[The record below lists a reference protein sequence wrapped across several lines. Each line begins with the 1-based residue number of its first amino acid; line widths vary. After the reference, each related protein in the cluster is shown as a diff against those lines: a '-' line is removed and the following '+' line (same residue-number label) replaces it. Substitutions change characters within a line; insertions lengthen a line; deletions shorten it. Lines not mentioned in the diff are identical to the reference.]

1 MAYPNFKQ
9 SLVWQKTASFCKSL
23 HQNLQNCS
31 ESWYK
36 DSLLLTAS
44 RALNQVALG
53 QEQFHKM
60 AQEQYLLDAR
70 QSLSECRSML
80 TLGQEIEL
88 LDPLDQKELENKAN
102 EAAAVLYGL
111 VKHLRKQTTPQN

>member
-9 SLVWQKTASFCKSL
+9 SLVWQKTADFCKA
-23 HQNLQNCS
+23 LQLGLNSC
-31 ESWYK
+31 EQSWYK

-44 RALNQVALG
+44 RAVNQVALG

-80 TLGQEIEL
+80 ALGLELQLLGPHLQE
-88 LDPLDQKELENKAN
+88 ELEAKAN

-111 VKHLRKQTTPQN
+111 VKHLRKQSAAN